1 MTDRAIQISH
11 VVKTYE
17 MGVTEKYRT
26 LRDTVMD
33 VVKAPFRKRAP
44 LPTMNALD
52 DVSLEFDRGSVVGLI
67 GRNGAGKSTLLK
79 VMSRITEPT
88 SGFIELRGR
97 VGSLLE
103 VGTGFHP
110 ELSGR
115 ENIFLNGAIL
125 GMRRHEIRQRF
136 DEIVAFAELG
146 DFIDTAVKHYSS
158 GMYMR
163 LAFSVAAHLEPDI
176 LLVDEVLAVGDAE
189 FQRKCIGK
197 MGELPN
203 SGRTVILVSHS
214 MTAVTGLCQQVVW
227 IEKGAVKEIGEPDQV
242 IRNYLTSLASG
253 ELTFSVHRDVHV
265 KSVML
270 KDAQG
275 NPATTF
281 APGDPLE
288 VAIRYNAA
296 KRHETVYFRVIISSA
311 SGFLFGAD
319 MLLDGSL
326 PAVAGEESISCR
338 FNALPLIPGIYTVQL
353 AILDRSGRHPLF
365 QMQEVSSF
373 HVVGNLHDY
382 GLRGELANTVRVKVS
397 PVIVDYEWHLPDG
410 AIRKIVTGKRNG
422 DATP

>member
-1 MTDRAIQISH
+1 MSEHAIQVSH

-17 MGVTEKYRT
+17 IGSTEAYKT
-26 LRDTVMD
+26 LRDTISN
-33 VVKAPFRKRAP
+33 VVKAPFRRRKAV
-44 LPTMNALD
+44 PTMNALD
-52 DVSLEFDRGSVVGLI
+52 DVSLEFERGAVVGLI

-88 SGFIELRGR
+88 SGWIEMRGR

-110 ELSGR
+110 ELTGR

-125 GMRRHEIRQRF
+125 GMRRHEILRRF
-136 DEIVAFAELG
+136 DEIVAFAEL
-146 DFIDTAVKHYSS
+146 DKFIDTQVKHYSS

-197 MGELPN
+197 MSELPN

-227 IEKGAVKEIGEPDQV
+227 IEKGRVKERGEPDQV
-242 IRNYLTSLASG
+242 IRNYLGSLASG
-253 ELTFSVHRDVHV
+253 ELTFAVHRDVHV
-265 KSVML
+265 KSVL
-270 KDAQG
+270 LRDKHG
-275 NPATTF
+275 SPETTF

-288 VAIRYNAA
+288 VVVQYDST
-296 KRHETVYFRVIISSA
+296 KRHETVYFRVIISSP
-311 SGFLFGAD
+311 SGYLFGAD
-319 MLLDGSL
+319 MLFDGSL
-326 PAVAGEESISCR
+326 PAIDGEQTIACR

-373 HVVGNLHDY
+373 HVVGNLHDF
-382 GLRGELANTVRVKVS
+382 GLRGELANTVRVKAS
-397 PVIVDYEWHLPDG
+397 PVVIDYEWRLPDG
-410 AIRKIVTGKRNG
+410 EIRKVVTKGRQDDAKR
-422 DATP
+422 